1 MVSALVFSLVFA
13 HKCGLAFP
21 HLPSCP
27 KWLVLLCFLA
37 SSILHIFH
45 PPTDSNI
52 NWYNQCK
59 QRKRKEWSIVWVHL
73 HGLSGSDRK
82 CFSKEWIRKSHLS
95 ANFHRKK
102 KIEMHTWAVESECC
116 FERFALVFD
125 SFAGWLINF
134 CLTFQ
139 NQPATNYQYVF
150 HATSVA
156 TFVYFL
162 HDITA

>member
-1 MVSALVFSLVFA
+1 MDFQAQTGNASLR
-13 HKCGLAFP
+13 
-21 HLPSCP
+21 SE
-27 KWLVLLCFLA
+27 
-37 SSILHIFH
+37 SENHIYQQIF
-45 PPTDSNI
+45 I
-52 NWYNQCK
+52 E
-59 QRKRKEWSIVWVHL
+59 RKE
-73 HGLSGSDRK
+73 
-82 CFSKEWIRKSHLS
+82 
-95 ANFHRKK
+95 
-102 KIEMHTWAVESECC
+102 IEMHTWAVESECR
-116 FERFALVFD
+116 FECFALIFG